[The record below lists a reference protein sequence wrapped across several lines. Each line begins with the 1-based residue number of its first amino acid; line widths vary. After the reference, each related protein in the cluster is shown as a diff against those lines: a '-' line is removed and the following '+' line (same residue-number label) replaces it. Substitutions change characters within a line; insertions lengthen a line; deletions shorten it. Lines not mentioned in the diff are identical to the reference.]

1 MIRIVT
7 SPQAT
12 QQPYPL
18 VVKGHQSTPAS
29 GLDEGVPSVLKS
41 YGLDWL
47 NVSGIHGNRLAIK
60 PVRID
65 APASVVWAL
74 ASDVNRYCEFSDG
87 KVFAKMYEDAPVE
100 EGSQIE
106 LGLRLKL
113 PPLKNL
119 IFGKNLKYSRETV
132 TINNDDMLLGWH
144 REVPLACHAESRRW
158 QIVVPRG
165 PHACDYYSGL
175 FLPALV
181 GKVSL
186 LGVGTEIL
194 DALQSM
200 GAGIKNA
207 AELTTQTP

>member
-12 QQPYPL
+12 HQPYPL
-18 VVKGHQSTPAS
+18 VVKHHQSTAAPC
-29 GLDEGVPSVLKS
+29 LDEGLPSALKS
-41 YGLDWL
+41 HGLDWL
-47 NVSGIHGNRLAIK
+47 NVSGVHGSRLVIK

-65 APASVVWAL
+65 APARVVWAL

-87 KVFAKMYEDAPVE
+87 KIFAKMYEGAPVE

-113 PPLKNL
+113 PPFKNL
-119 IFGKNLKYSRETV
+119 IFGKLKYSRELV
-132 TINNDDMLLGWH
+132 TINNDEMLLGWH

-165 PHACDYYSGL
+165 PYACDYYSGL

-181 GKVSL
+181 GKISM

-200 GAGIKNA
+200 GAGIKSA
-207 AELTTQTP
+207 AETVTQAD